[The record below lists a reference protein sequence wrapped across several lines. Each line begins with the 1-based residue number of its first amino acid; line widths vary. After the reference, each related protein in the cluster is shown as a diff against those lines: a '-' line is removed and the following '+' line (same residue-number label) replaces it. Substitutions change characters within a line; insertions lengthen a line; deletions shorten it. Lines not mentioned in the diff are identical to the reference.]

1 LGTLSKTLIGVIA
14 GMLISGGAIVA
25 AAGSDDNPPAAVTT
39 TTTTMTTTER
49 DDVNGHCDEAEH
61 ANDPRFIRP
70 PAPSP

>member
-49 DDVNGHCDEAEH
+49 DDVSGPCDEAEH